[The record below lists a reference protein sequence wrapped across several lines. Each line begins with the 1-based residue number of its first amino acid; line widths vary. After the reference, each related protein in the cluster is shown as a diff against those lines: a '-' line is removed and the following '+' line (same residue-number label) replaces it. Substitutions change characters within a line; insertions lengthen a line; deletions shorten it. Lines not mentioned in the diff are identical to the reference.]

1 MSVLC
6 VYSEWSLGDLWV
18 CFKCC
23 IDHVVLILSEHCVT
37 DWGWAQ
43 WKSLKEL
50 KIYSFTFCHRSNVEE
65 REKYGLDT
73 LTLVKVHKVKRSK
86 PDGASIKYIE
96 GQSVK
101 FEVAKVCW
109 NAPQINSGSIRMS
122 HVGFSG
128 RIRSAKRCELDVF
141 CRSQSRVKHMMRH
154 SDRSLFD
161 KKSPTWWKLEL
172 GNVLS
177 WQMYTF

>member
-1 MSVLC
+1 M
-6 VYSEWSLGDLWV
+6 
-18 CFKCC
+18 
-23 IDHVVLILSEHCVT
+23 
-37 DWGWAQ
+37 
-43 WKSLKEL
+43 
-50 KIYSFTFCHRSNVEE
+50 
-65 REKYGLDT
+65 
-73 LTLVKVHKVKRSK
+73 HKVKRSK

-141 CRSQSRVKHMMRH
+141 CQTQSRVRHMKHH
-154 SDRSLFD
+154 FDGSSFESLA
-161 KKSPTWWKLEL
+161 
-172 GNVLS
+172 
-177 WQMYTF
+177 